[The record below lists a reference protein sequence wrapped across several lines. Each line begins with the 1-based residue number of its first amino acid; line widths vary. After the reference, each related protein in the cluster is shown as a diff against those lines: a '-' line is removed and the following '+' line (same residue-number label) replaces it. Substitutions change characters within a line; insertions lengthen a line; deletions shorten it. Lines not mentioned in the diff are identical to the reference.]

1 MKALYS
7 ILLLIVSNAFMT
19 LAWYGHLKFS
29 AMKGWSNIPLFG
41 VILISWGIALF
52 EYCFQV
58 PANRIGHNCLELSQ
72 LKIMQEVI
80 SLSVF
85 SLYAI
90 FYAKEHLSWNYL
102 WAGLCI
108 LGAVFFIFRR

>member
-1 MKALYS
+1 MNPALIKT
-7 ILLLIVSNAFMT
+7 ILLLVISNCFMT
-19 LAWYGHLKFS
+19 FAWYGHLKKLSSKPFII
-29 AMKGWSNIPLFG
+29 AVL
-41 VILISWGIALF
+41 VSWGIAFF
-52 EYCFQV
+52 EYLLQV

-80 SLSVF
+80 SLSIF